1 MTRLPDG
8 SVTGRGRDGD
18 LTVDA
23 QVLAPR
29 LGLSVAKLK
38 AEMRRGIVYSRV
50 ERGEGADAG
59 YWRITVTYRQH
70 AIRVLVAPDGAVYE
84 LPAPRPGARRDAQ
97 PPLVTLARRAGGQ
110 A

>member
-8 SVTGRGRDGD
+8 SVTGHGEDGD

-29 LGLSVAKLK
+29 LGVSVAKLK

-70 AIRVLVAPDGAVYE
+70 AVRVLVAPNGAAYE
-84 LPAPRPGARRDAQ
+84 LPAPKQGARVHAE
-97 PPLVTLARRAGGQ
+97 PPLVALAKRASGGT
-110 A
+110 

>member
-8 SVTGRGRDGD
+8 SVTGRGEDGD

-50 ERGEGADAG
+50 ERGEGSDAG

-70 AIRVLVAPDGAVYE
+70 AVRVLVAPDGAAYE
-84 LPAPRPGARRDAQ
+84 LPAPTPGARVRTE
-97 PPLVTLARRAGGQ
+97 PPLVALARRAGGGT
-110 A
+110 

>member
-1 MTRLPDG
+1 MTRLPEG
-8 SVTGRGRDGD
+8 SVTGRGEDGD

-70 AIRVLVAPDGAVYE
+70 AVRVLVALE
-84 LPAPRPGARRDAQ
+84 RRGER
-97 PPLVTLARRAGGQ
+97 LRLTRAGRVYGD
-110 A
+110 AVAERLAPA

>member
-1 MTRLPDG
+1 MIRLPDG
-8 SVTGRGRDGD
+8 SVTGQGEDGD

-29 LGLSVAKLK
+29 LGVSVAQLK

-59 YWRITVTYRQH
+59 YWRITVTYRHH
-70 AIRVLVAPDGAVYE
+70 AMQVLVAPDGTAYE
-84 LPAPRPGARRDAQ
+84 LPAAKPGAGIRNE
-97 PPLVTLARRAGGQ
+97 PPLVALARRAGGET
-110 A
+110 

>member
-1 MTRLPDG
+1 MTRLPQG
-8 SVTGRGRDGD
+8 SVTGCGEDGD

-38 AEMRRGIVYSRV
+38 SEMRRGIVYSRV
-50 ERGEGADAG
+50 ERGEGTDAG

-70 AIRVLVAPDGAVYE
+70 AVRVLLAPDGAAYE
-84 LPAPRPGARRDAQ
+84 LPAPRRNDRVGVE
-97 PPLVTLARRAGGQ
+97 PPLVALARRAGGP

>member
-1 MTRLPDG
+1 MSRLPDG

-18 LTVDA
+18 LTGDA

>member
-1 MTRLPDG
+1 MIRLPEG
-8 SVTGRGRDGD
+8 SVTGRGADGD

-23 QVLAPR
+23 HVLAPR

-38 AEMRRGIVYSRV
+38 SEMRRGIVYSRV

-59 YWRITVTYRQH
+59 YWRITVTYRQR
-70 AIRVLVAPDGAVYE
+70 AVRVLVAPNGAAYQ
-84 LPAPRPGARRDAQ
+84 LPPPQPGERVRAE
-97 PPLVTLARRAGGQ
+97 PPLVALARRAGGG

>member
-8 SVTGRGRDGD
+8 SVTGRGEDGD

-29 LGLSVAKLK
+29 LGLSVTKLK

-70 AIRVLVAPDGAVYE
+70 VVRVLVAPDGAAYE
-84 LPAPRPGARRDAQ
+84 LPASAPDVRVRAE
-97 PPLVTLARRAGGQ
+97 PPLVALARRAGGGT
-110 A
+110 

>member
-8 SVTGRGRDGD
+8 SVTGRGEDGD

-70 AIRVLVAPDGAVYE
+70 AVRVLVAPDGAAYH
-84 LPAPRPGARRDAQ
+84 LPAPSPDTRVRSE
-97 PPLVTLARRAGGQ
+97 PPLVALARRVGGQ
-110 A
+110 T